1 MRIFICINNLVEN
14 QKEGHDPVKII
25 NKDALYQ
32 GVLGIFFYSNSV
44 SDLTEKNKSSLR
56 LSYAKERKI
65 PIHTCTTSL
74 STRNL
79 IKKII
84 PIVKVTGLG
93 QLIEGVLSSDK
104 TMVIGKI

>member
-1 MRIFICINNLVEN
+1 MKIFVCINNLVKN
-14 QKEGHDPVKII
+14 QKEGYDPVEII

-32 GVLGIFFYSNSV
+32 EVLGIFFYSNSV